1 MDGNKTGGLSEVRRR
16 NRTHIREIIYRRAPI
31 TRTEIAHE
39 LGLTLPTVTTSVA
52 QMLEDGLLTETLMA
66 EPAGS
71 AGGRPPLL
79 LRFNP
84 EAGRA
89 LGVELGP
96 YETAVVLTDLVG
108 NPVAQTLLPAVQ
120 EYDEMLEQLE
130 TALRPYLNEDKLM
143 GVGLGLPG
151 FVSRESGE
159 VRTSILGRKWDNRPI
174 AGDLSQR
181 LGVPV
186 MVDNNV
192 RMRAG
197 GQALFHG
204 KETENLFAYL
214 FVSKGIAC
222 PLMIRGRVLS
232 GSTSGAGELGHMVM
246 QPGGRICPTCG
257 RRGCLESLTGETAIL
272 RDCTEQ
278 LQAGRARTLAAIC
291 GDQPPDIRAVLQAQ
305 QAGDPDIAEV
315 MENALRYLG
324 LALANVVNLI
334 SPAQVLVEGYLFRYE
349 SNKELLLKYARSHF
363 YGLNEQQVQIRFL
376 EFNRYGGA
384 LGAAAAVI
392 EHFCIQGE

>member
-1 MDGNKTGGLSEVRRR
+1 
-16 NRTHIREIIYRRAPI
+16 
-31 TRTEIAHE
+31 
-39 LGLTLPTVTTSVA
+39 
-52 QMLEDGLLTETLMA
+52 MLEDGLLTETLMA

-79 LRFNP
+79 LGFNP

-108 NPVAQTLLPAVQ
+108 NPVVQTLLPAVQ

-305 QAGDPDIAEV
+305 QAGDPDIEEV

>member
-79 LRFNP
+79 LGFNP

-89 LGVELGP
+89 LGVELGS

-130 TALRPYLNEDKLM
+130 TALRPYLNKDKLM

>member
-79 LRFNP
+79 LGFNP

-315 MENALRYLG
+315 MEDALRYLG

-363 YGLNEQQVQIRFL
+363 YSLNEQQVQIRFL

>member
-79 LRFNP
+79 LGFNP

-130 TALRPYLNEDKLM
+130 TALRPYLNEDKPM

-349 SNKELLLKYARSHF
+349 SNKEMLLKYARSHF